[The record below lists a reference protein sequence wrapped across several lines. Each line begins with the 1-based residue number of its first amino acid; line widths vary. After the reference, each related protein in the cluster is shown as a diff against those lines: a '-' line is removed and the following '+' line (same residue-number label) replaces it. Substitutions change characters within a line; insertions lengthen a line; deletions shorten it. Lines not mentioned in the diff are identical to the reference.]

1 MPDAFTHSG
10 LERWLRVRGIHKL
23 VIVGVS
29 TSNSVEATARS
40 AGNLGFD
47 AYLVSDA
54 TFTFAKQDYAGIY
67 RTAEEV
73 HAMSLANLA
82 GEYAE
87 IVSTEEALAMICQ

>member
-10 LERWLRVRGIHKL
+10 LERWLRVRGIYKL

-29 TSNSVEATARS
+29 TSNSVEATVRS

-47 AYLVSDA
+47 TYVVSDA

-67 RTAEEV
+67 RTGEEV
-73 HAMSLANLA
+73 HAMSLANLD

-87 IVSTEEALAMICQ
+87 VVSTEEALALL